1 MAEQDKVESSTS
13 PEFDEVIDTPAGGLY
28 IRHNKKE
35 TYFPQYVTNII
46 KKETILETLKESSD
60 SDLSLSW
67 GGYNVEDL
75 HNALS
80 TENWMEVLDTCTLNC
95 KRDSVIRLLDKYV
108 ALSIPPYLQENY
120 TSKDA
125 FNTIKDCL
133 CSKCGPKVGMI
144 VYYMELLDTESL
156 IRQGYLNE
164 FLNSFIE
171 YKNFGMQGKEMYGKY
186 TMQNIRRYM
195 SNHDLEVTKISGGIF
210 NLDNFNEWLHQAKV
224 NYFYKNNSAGS
235 VDALNEWTTPVLYSA
250 PDGSGGRI
258 KYKLPN
264 LFSYA
269 NTSLYIDKNR
279 DKIIDYFIDNRNSIS
294 KFFENDVY
302 DDYVKDEI
310 KADLLIGKSKRF
322 TVKIQD
328 FPRSVYTHSIEWI
341 MGGKLEAKR
350 SLNKKSS
357 TADAKPGYV
366 SDLNFGNKLDLLM
379 RVSQNGETHGIPVG
393 TLVSRIVAEMYM
405 CKFDEKLLSE
415 KKLSFSREFDK
426 ITFGYDTDYELME
439 IKRLV
444 HDLSNKYSLS
454 LSEISSECGSFPFVE
469 ASYKNILNYFDSSPL
484 CYEVDI
490 QSKNIKNV
498 ELSIRRQIYQFIDY
512 CVSEEGKGIEGSLEA
527 MIPALVSSIRDG
539 SINSLMDRVFETDEE
554 KVESL
559 QRILVEPNYFTDLS
573 IFEKLLDVCVLYPR
587 ITQKYIDF
595 SQFMVDLAAAD
606 TSYKNWG
613 LKKSIRESV
622 AKYFSKAFENLSSRI
637 GDILD
642 QGHSQELH
650 SLLNLF
656 IVFDYDKNHMS
667 NLEVKEI
674 CKAII
679 SSGIDDINMI
689 LATMVYYRK
698 FDCFDDILEDSAK
711 ILWRSHYITCGESDS
726 EYVEDKNWHKKLC
739 SCGKEFSGEFWMYRY
754 FMYSLNSE
762 RMFSGDESIVDIKYT
777 PQYGYGYGYEYEDE
791 GEDEY
796 GGGYYFM
803 RRNIWNDLS
812 YGKGEEESQESGI
825 YSSFQESLNRVR
837 SNSKVLLR
845 NHFKFRLTKKEVE
858 SRLKNKNERRGMIVH
873 KFYREML
880 DSGVRI
886 TGKGN
891 KDLDS
896 GTYGFMY
903 GLSK

>member
-1 MAEQDKVESSTS
+1 MAEQDKVESSIS
-13 PEFDEVIDTPAGGLY
+13 PEFDEVIETPAGGLY
-28 IRHNKKE
+28 IRQDEKEFYFHQMIIEGMKKE
-35 TYFPQYVTNII
+35 Y
-46 KKETILETLKESSD
+46 ILKSLKEDLD
-60 SDLSLSW
+60 SGLSLSCFS
-67 GGYNVEDL
+67 YNVEEL
-75 HNALS
+75 HKILS
-80 TENWMEVLDTCTLNC
+80 AEKWMEVLNGCTLNC
-95 KRDSVIRLLDKYV
+95 KRDSVIRILDRYV
-108 ALSIPPYLQENY
+108 ALSTPPYMQMDY
-120 TSKDA
+120 TPKDI
-125 FNTIKDCL
+125 FNSIKDCL
-133 CSKCGPKVGMI
+133 CSKCGPEVGMI
-144 VYYMELLDTESL
+144 VYYTELLDTESL

-186 TMQNIRRYM
+186 TMQNIRNYM

-224 NYFYKNNSAGS
+224 NYFYKNDSIGS
-235 VDALNEWTTPVLYSA
+235 VDALKEWTTPVLYSA
-250 PDGSGGRI
+250 PGGSGSRI

-269 NTSLYIDKNR
+269 NTSLYMDKNR
-279 DKIIDYFIDNRNSIS
+279 DKMIDCFIGNRNSIS

-310 KADLLIGKSKRF
+310 KAGLLIGKSKRF

-328 FPRSVYTHSIEWI
+328 FPQSVYTHSIEWI
-341 MGGKLEAKR
+341 MGGKLEAKKNLR
-350 SLNKKSS
+350 KRNSIDNGS
-357 TADAKPGYV
+357 GHV
-366 SDLNFGNKLDLLM
+366 SNLTFGKDLDTLIS
-379 RVSQNGETHGIPVG
+379 VSQSGETHGIPVG
-393 TLVSRIVAEMYM
+393 TLASRIIAEMYM

-415 KKLSFSREFDK
+415 KNLSFSREFDK
-426 ITFGYDTDYELME
+426 ITFGYDTEYELME

-454 LSEISSECGSFPFVE
+454 LSEVPSECGSFPFIE

-512 CVSEEGKGIEGSLEA
+512 CVSEEGRGAEGSLEA
-527 MIPALVSSIRDG
+527 MIPTLVSSVRDG
-539 SINSLMDRVFETDEE
+539 SINSLMDRVFETSEE

-559 QRILVEPNYFTDLS
+559 QRIFVEPNYFTDLS

-595 SQFMVDLAAAD
+595 SQFMVDLAAD
-606 TSYKNWG
+606 SSCRNCD
-613 LKKSIRESV
+613 LKKLIRESV

-637 GDILD
+637 GEILD

-667 NLEVKEI
+667 ELEVKEI

-698 FDCFDDILEDSAK
+698 FECFDDVLEDSAK

-726 EYVEDKNWHKKLC
+726 EYIEDKNWHKKLC

-754 FMYSLNSE
+754 FMYSLNSKQ
-762 RMFSGDESIVDIKYT
+762 MFSGGTSIVDIEHM
-777 PQYGYGYGYEYEDE
+777 PQYGYGYGHGYEDE

-796 GGGYYFM
+796 SGGHYFM

-812 YGKGEEESQESGI
+812 YGKDEEKSQESGI
-825 YSSFQESLNRVR
+825 YSSFQESLKRVR
-837 SNSKVLLR
+837 SKSKVSLR
-845 NHFKFRLTKKEVE
+845 KHFEFRLTKKEVE
-858 SRLKNKNERRGMIVH
+858 SRLKTKNERHGMIVH

-891 KDLDS
+891 KNLDS

>member
-415 KKLSFSREFDK
+415 KK
-426 ITFGYDTDYELME
+426 I
-439 IKRLV
+439 
-444 HDLSNKYSLS
+444 
-454 LSEISSECGSFPFVE
+454 
-469 ASYKNILNYFDSSPL
+469 
-484 CYEVDI
+484 
-490 QSKNIKNV
+490 
-498 ELSIRRQIYQFIDY
+498 
-512 CVSEEGKGIEGSLEA
+512 
-527 MIPALVSSIRDG
+527 
-539 SINSLMDRVFETDEE
+539 
-554 KVESL
+554 
-559 QRILVEPNYFTDLS
+559 
-573 IFEKLLDVCVLYPR
+573 IFL
-587 ITQKYIDF
+587 
-595 SQFMVDLAAAD
+595 
-606 TSYKNWG
+606 
-613 LKKSIRESV
+613 
-622 AKYFSKAFENLSSRI
+622 SRI
-637 GDILD
+637 
-642 QGHSQELH
+642 
-650 SLLNLF
+650 
-656 IVFDYDKNHMS
+656 
-667 NLEVKEI
+667 
-674 CKAII
+674 
-679 SSGIDDINMI
+679 
-689 LATMVYYRK
+689 
-698 FDCFDDILEDSAK
+698 
-711 ILWRSHYITCGESDS
+711 
-726 EYVEDKNWHKKLC
+726 
-739 SCGKEFSGEFWMYRY
+739 
-754 FMYSLNSE
+754 
-762 RMFSGDESIVDIKYT
+762 
-777 PQYGYGYGYEYEDE
+777 
-791 GEDEY
+791 
-796 GGGYYFM
+796 
-803 RRNIWNDLS
+803 
-812 YGKGEEESQESGI
+812 
-825 YSSFQESLNRVR
+825 
-837 SNSKVLLR
+837 
-845 NHFKFRLTKKEVE
+845 
-858 SRLKNKNERRGMIVH
+858 
-873 KFYREML
+873 
-880 DSGVRI
+880 
-886 TGKGN
+886 
-891 KDLDS
+891 
-896 GTYGFMY
+896 
-903 GLSK
+903 

>member
-1 MAEQDKVESSTS
+1 MEKLDNTENLFS
-13 PEFDEVIDTPAGGLY
+13 EFDEIIDTPAGGLY
-28 IRHNKKE
+28 IKLNKKE
-35 TYFPQYVTNII
+35 FYYIKDVFKLEKRENI
-46 KKETILETLKESSD
+46 LK
-60 SDLSLSW
+60 SLVEELDGGPSLDIF
-67 GGYNVEDL
+67 GYNVRDL
-75 HNALS
+75 HKLFS
-80 TENWMEVLDTCTLNC
+80 SEKWMEVLEYCKSNC
-95 KRDSVIRLLDKYV
+95 KKNSLIRILDKYV
-108 ALSIPPYLQENY
+108 VPSCPPYLRDNY
-120 TSKDA
+120 TSKDI

-133 CSKCGPKVGMI
+133 CSKCGPKAGMI
-144 VYYMELLDTESL
+144 VYYTELLDTESL

-171 YKNFGMQGKEMYGKY
+171 YKNFGMQGREMYGKY
-186 TMQNIRRYM
+186 TMQNIRSYM

-224 NYFYKNNSAGS
+224 NYFYKNDATGT

-250 PDGSGGRI
+250 SDGSGSRI

-269 NTSLYIDKNR
+269 NASLYIDKNR
-279 DKIIDYFIDNRNSIS
+279 DKMINYFIDNKNSIS

-357 TADAKPGYV
+357 NGDAKPGYV

-415 KKLSFSREFDK
+415 KNLSFSREFDK

-454 LSEISSECGSFPFVE
+454 LSEVPSECGSFPFAEV
-469 ASYKNILNYFDSSPL
+469 SYKNILNYFDSSPL

-512 CVSEEGKGIEGSLEA
+512 CVSEEGRGIEGSLEA
-527 MIPALVSSIRDG
+527 MIPTLVSSIRDG
-539 SINSLMDRVFETDEE
+539 SINSLMDRVFETNEE

-559 QRILVEPNYFTDLS
+559 QRILVDPNYFTDLS

-595 SQFMVDLAAAD
+595 SQFMVDLD
-606 TSYKNWG
+606 VDRSSRNWG

-622 AKYFSKAFENLSSRI
+622 AKYFSKAFKNLSNKV
-637 GDILD
+637 GEILD

-667 NLEVKEI
+667 KLEVKEI

-698 FDCFDDILEDSAK
+698 FECFDDILEDAAK

-726 EYVEDKNWHKKLC
+726 EYVEDKNWYKKLC

-762 RMFSGDESIVDIKYT
+762 RMFSGDVSTVDIEYM
-777 PQYGYGYGYEYEDE
+777 PEYGDGYGYGYGYEYED
-791 GEDEY
+791 EDEY

-803 RRNIWNDLS
+803 RRNILNDLS
-812 YGKGEEESQESGI
+812 YGKDEEESQESGI

-837 SNSKVLLR
+837 SNSKVSLR
-845 NHFKFRLTKKEVE
+845 NHFRFRLTKKEVE

-891 KDLDS
+891 KNLDS

>member
-1 MAEQDKVESSTS
+1 MFVELEKDNRESQSKNNSVADNRFDDLRITIGEKSYHAPKGFGNLGGFKTGDSAHKFKFDNRMPTLDIDDIKSRFFGRRWFQKIESCDLGCAQNVLSYFIDSHKYSSGFN
-13 PEFDEVIDTPAGGLY
+13 FDEVSRVVP
-28 IRHNKKE
+28 
-35 TYFPQYVTNII
+35 
-46 KKETILETLKESSD
+46 SD
-60 SDLSLSW
+60 I
-67 GGYNVEDL
+67 E
-75 HNALS
+75 
-80 TENWMEVLDTCTLNC
+80 
-95 KRDSVIRLLDKYV
+95 SVICLKCLRDAEILAHYEESLD
-108 ALSIPPYLQENY
+108 I
-120 TSKDA
+120 
-125 FNTIKDCL
+125 
-133 CSKCGPKVGMI
+133 
-144 VYYMELLDTESL
+144 ESL
-156 IRQGYLNE
+156 IRQGYFSE
-164 FLNSFIE
+164 FLNNFIE
-171 YKNFGMQGKEMYGKY
+171 YRNFGAQGGLMLTGI
-186 TMQNIRRYM
+186 MRGNINAYRFVY
-195 SNHDLEVTKISGGIF
+195 DLDRTKISGGIF
-210 NLDNFNEWLHQAKV
+210 NLDNFNQWLRRAKV
-224 NYFYKNNSAGS
+224 NYFYKNDSTDSIN
-235 VDALNEWTTPVLYSA
+235 ALNERTTPILYDA

-294 KFFENDVY
+294 KFFKNGIY

-357 TADAKPGYV
+357 NGDAKPGYV
-366 SDLNFGNKLDLLM
+366 SDLDFGNKLDLLM

-393 TLVSRIVAEMYM
+393 TLASRIVAEMYM
-405 CKFDEKLLSE
+405 CKFDEELLSE

-426 ITFGYDTDYELME
+426 ITFGYDADYELME

-454 LSEISSECGSFPFVE
+454 LSEVPSECGNFPFVE

-512 CVSEEGKGIEGSLEA
+512 CVSEEGRGVEGSLEA

-539 SINSLMDRVFETDEE
+539 SINSLMDRIFETDEE

-622 AKYFSKAFENLSSRI
+622 AKYFSKAFENLSNRI
-637 GDILD
+637 GDILE

-650 SLLNLF
+650 SILNLF

-698 FDCFDDILEDSAK
+698 FECFDDILEDAAK

-762 RMFSGDESIVDIKYT
+762 RMFSGDASIIDIEYM
-777 PQYGYGYGYEYEDE
+777 PEYEHGYGYED
-791 GEDEY
+791 EDEY
-796 GGGYYFM
+796 DGGYYFKW
-803 RRNIWNDLS
+803 RNIRNDLS
-812 YGKGEEESQESGI
+812 YGRGEEESQESGI

-837 SNSKVLLR
+837 SKSKVSLR
-845 NHFKFRLTKKEVE
+845 KHFKFRLTKKEVE

-896 GTYGFMY
+896 GTFGFMY
-903 GLSK
+903 GLSQ